1 MMKVRESIYFLSVRV
16 RSKFETGKERH
27 QRELSNAEYL
37 LISLPNC
44 GRTWL
49 RLMIGRSLQAGFG
62 ITDKINH
69 FDLYAFSELNSTIPA
84 IKPIHERFKQAEDY
98 KYRKVILLVRDPRD
112 VLVSRYFGGIKS
124 GKLSEENAGNVSE
137 YILKTG
143 GHIEDYITFYN
154 AWKQYR
160 DVPRSFLLVRY
171 EDMKENTHRE
181 LRRVI
186 DFLGL
191 QISNEILDNAVGYAS
206 FDNMRKM
213 EQEGSYNIRVFQKKN
228 NAEGYKTRE
237 GKAGNYKKHLD
248 LEAIAFIE
256 KELNDRLDPDYGY
269 NYFS

>member
-1 MMKVRESIYFLSVRV
+1 MMKVRESIYFLSRRV
-16 RSKFETGKERH
+16 RSKFETAQERH

-49 RLMIGRSLQAGFG
+49 RLMMGRSLQAEFG
-62 ITDKINH
+62 ITDRINP
-69 FDLYAFSELNSTIPA
+69 FDLYAFSELNSTIPT
-84 IKPIHERFKQAEDY
+84 IKPIHQRFQQAEYY

-124 GKLSEENAGNVSE
+124 GKISEEEAGNVSE
-137 YILKTG
+137 YIIKTG
-143 GHIEDYITFYN
+143 GHLEEHIKFYN
-154 AWKQYR
+154 AWKKYR
-160 DVPRSFLLVRY
+160 DVPRGFLLIRY
-171 EDMKENTHRE
+171 EDMKENTCGE

-191 QISNEILDNAVGYAS
+191 QISNEIIYNAVGSAS
-206 FDNMRKM
+206 FDNMKKM
-213 EQEGSYNIRVFQKKN
+213 EQENTYNIKVFQNTN
-228 NAEGYKTRE
+228 NAEVYKTRE

-248 LEAIAFIE
+248 SEAIAFIE